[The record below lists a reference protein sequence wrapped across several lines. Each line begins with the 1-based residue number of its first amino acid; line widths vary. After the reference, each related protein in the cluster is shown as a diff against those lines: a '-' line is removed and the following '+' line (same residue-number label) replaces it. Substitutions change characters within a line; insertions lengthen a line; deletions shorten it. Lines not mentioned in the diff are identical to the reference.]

1 MDEELRFYKRSDIV
15 NFMGLTAE
23 ATEYLRM
30 KGFTSA
36 EDSTNVET
44 DETKYVDEKNKR
56 KRTTGYAT
64 EKSYEADR
72 IVGNKIH
79 NLLAEV
85 QELEKTDINVPIVT
99 VDFNKEGTT
108 SGTYY
113 ARRRLYNV
121 IPDSAGGDENKYTI
135 SGTLGA
141 NGEIVEGEASSTDN
155 WKTCTFI
162 ASTGTSEKETTPEV
176 QTMSTKST
184 KTASADK

>member
-1 MDEELRFYKRSDIV
+1 MNEELKFYKRSDVV
-15 NFMGLTAE
+15 NFMGLTAD
-23 ATEYLRM
+23 ATEYIRM

-79 NLLAEV
+79 DLLAEV
-85 QELEKTDINVPIVT
+85 QELEKTDVNVPIVT

-108 SGTYY
+108 ANTYK
-113 ARRRLYNV
+113 ARRRLYSV

-141 NGEIVEGEASSTDN
+141 NGEIEEGEATSSDN
-155 WKTCTFI
+155 WKTCTFT
-162 ASTGTSEKETTPEV
+162 AKSTTSVSEPTV
-176 QTMSTKST
+176 QSTST
-184 KTASADK
+184 KTASASK

>member
-1 MDEELRFYKRSDIV
+1 MEEELRFYKRSDVV
-15 NFMGLTAE
+15 NFMGLTAD
-23 ATEYLRM
+23 ATEYTRM

-79 NLLAEV
+79 NLLAQV
-85 QELEKTDINVPIVT
+85 QELEKTDVNVPIVT
-99 VDFNKEGTT
+99 IDFNKEGTT

-141 NGEIVEGEASSTDN
+141 NGEIEEGEATSSDN
-155 WKTCTFI
+155 WKTCTFT
-162 ASTGTSEKETTPEV
+162 AKSTTSTSEQTV
-176 QTMSTKST
+176 QSTST
-184 KTASADK
+184 KTTSASK

>member
-1 MDEELRFYKRSDIV
+1 MEEELRFYKRSDIV

-23 ATEYLRM
+23 ATEYIRM

-79 NLLAEV
+79 DLLAEV

-99 VDFNKEGTT
+99 VDFNKEGAT
-108 SGTYY
+108 SGTYK

-141 NGEIVEGEASSTDN
+141 NGEIEEGEATSTDN
-155 WKTCTFI
+155 WKTCTFV
-162 ASTGTSEKETTPEV
+162 ANTNTEGTTPEA
-176 QTMSTKST
+176 QTMSARTT
-184 KTASADK
+184 KTTSVNK

>member
-1 MDEELRFYKRSDIV
+1 MDEELKFYKRSDVV
-15 NFMGLTAE
+15 NFMGLTAN
-23 ATEYLRM
+23 ATEFIRM
-30 KGFTSA
+30 KGFTSVP
-36 EDSTNVET
+36 DSTNVET

-79 NLLAEV
+79 DMLAEV
-85 QELEKTDINVPIVT
+85 QELEQTDVNVPIVT

-113 ARRRLYNV
+113 ARKRLYNV
-121 IPDSAGGDENKYTI
+121 IPDSAGDDENKYTI

-141 NGEIVEGEASSTDN
+141 NGEIEEGEATSEDN
-155 WKTCTFI
+155 WKTCTFKVK
-162 ASTGTSEKETTPEV
+162 STSETSASEPNT
-176 QTMSTKST
+176 QSTSAKST
-184 KTASADK
+184 SASK

>member
-1 MDEELRFYKRSDIV
+1 MEEELRFYKRSDVV
-15 NFMGLTAE
+15 NFMGLTAN
-23 ATEYLRM
+23 ATEYVRM

-79 NLLAEV
+79 DLLAEV
-85 QELEKTDINVPIVT
+85 QELEKTDVNVPIVT
-99 VDFNKEGTT
+99 VDFNKEGKT
-108 SGTYY
+108 SDSFK
-113 ARRRLYNV
+113 ARRRLYSV
-121 IPDSAGGDENKYTI
+121 IPDSSGGDENKYTI

-141 NGEIVEGEASSTDN
+141 NGEIEEGEATSTDN
-155 WKTCTFI
+155 WKTCTFTADNATNT
-162 ASTGTSEKETTPEV
+162 ASV
-176 QTMSTKST
+176 QSVSTKST
-184 KTASADK
+184 SASK

>member
-1 MDEELRFYKRSDIV
+1 MEEELRFYKRSDVV
-15 NFMGLTAE
+15 NFMGLTAD

-44 DETKYVDEKNKR
+44 DETKYIDEKNKR

-85 QELEKTDINVPIVT
+85 QELEKTDVNLPIVT
-99 VDFNKEGTT
+99 VDFNKEGAT
-108 SGTYY
+108 SGAYY

-135 SGTLGA
+135 SGTFGG
-141 NGEIVEGEASSTDN
+141 NGEIEEGEATSTDN
-155 WKTCTFI
+155 WKTCTFTAKS
-162 ASTGTSEKETTPEV
+162 ASEPASQSANTN
-176 QTMSTKST
+176 T
-184 KTASADK
+184 KTASASK

>member
-1 MDEELRFYKRSDIV
+1 MEEELRFYKRSDVV
-15 NFMGLTAE
+15 NFMGLTAD
-23 ATEYLRM
+23 ATEYTRM

-72 IVGNKIH
+72 IVGNEIH
-79 NLLAEV
+79 NLLAQV
-85 QELEKTDINVPIVT
+85 QELEKTDVNVPIVT

-135 SGTLGA
+135 SGALGA
-141 NGEIVEGEASSTDN
+141 NGEIEEGEATSTDG
-155 WKTCTFI
+155 WKTCTF
-162 ASTGTSEKETTPEV
+162 TTNTDTDDTNSGIQPAALK
-176 QTMSTKST
+176 TT
-184 KTASADK
+184 KTTSASK

>member
-1 MDEELRFYKRSDIV
+1 MEEELRFYKRSDVV
-15 NFMGLTAE
+15 NFMGLTAD
-23 ATEYLRM
+23 ATEYTRM

-72 IVGNKIH
+72 IVGNEIH
-79 NLLAEV
+79 NLLAQV
-85 QELEKTDINVPIVT
+85 QELEKT
-99 VDFNKEGTT
+99 EGTT

-135 SGTLGA
+135 SGALGA
-141 NGEIVEGEASSTDN
+141 NGEIEEGEATSTDG
-155 WKTCTFI
+155 WKTCTF
-162 ASTGTSEKETTPEV
+162 TTNTDTDDTNSGIQPAALK
-176 QTMSTKST
+176 TT
-184 KTASADK
+184 KTTSASK

>member
-1 MDEELRFYKRSDIV
+1 MEEELRFYKRSDIV

-23 ATEYLRM
+23 ATEYIRM

-79 NLLAEV
+79 DLLAEV
-85 QELEKTDINVPIVT
+85 QELE
-99 VDFNKEGTT
+99 
-108 SGTYY
+108 
-113 ARRRLYNV
+113 
-121 IPDSAGGDENKYTI
+121 
-135 SGTLGA
+135 
-141 NGEIVEGEASSTDN
+141 NGEIEEGEATSTDN
-155 WKTCTFI
+155 WKTCTFV
-162 ASTGTSEKETTPEV
+162 ANTNVEGTTPEA
-176 QTMSTKST
+176 QTMSARTT
-184 KTASADK
+184 KTASVNK

>member
-1 MDEELRFYKRSDIV
+1 MEEELRFYKRSDVV

-30 KGFTSA
+30 KGFTST

-79 NLLAEV
+79 DLLAQV

-108 SGTYY
+108 SGAYY

-141 NGEIVEGEASSTDN
+141 NGEIEEGEATSTDN
-155 WKTCTFI
+155 WKTCTFT
-162 ASTGTSEKETTPEV
+162 AKSTNEPVSQSTSI
-176 QTMSTKST
+176 STKST
-184 KTASADK
+184 SANK

>member
-1 MDEELRFYKRSDIV
+1 MEEELRFYKRSDVV
-15 NFMGLTAE
+15 NFMGLTAD
-23 ATEYLRM
+23 AIEYIRM

-72 IVGNKIH
+72 VVGNKIH
-79 NLLAEV
+79 DLLAQV

-141 NGEIVEGEASSTDN
+141 NGKIEEGEATSIDN
-155 WKTCTFI
+155 WKTCTFTANTNTEDTNAEI
-162 ASTGTSEKETTPEV
+162 QTTAL
-176 QTMSTKST
+176 KAT
-184 KTASADK
+184 KTASASK

>member
-1 MDEELRFYKRSDIV
+1 MDEELRFYKRSDVV
-15 NFMGLTAE
+15 NFMGLTAD
-23 ATEYLRM
+23 ATEHIRM
-30 KGFTSA
+30 KGFTSVP
-36 EDSTNVET
+36 DNTNVET

-79 NLLAEV
+79 DLLAEV
-85 QELEKTDINVPIVT
+85 QELEKTDVNVPIVT

-121 IPDSAGGDENKYTI
+121 IPDSAGDDENKYTI

-141 NGEIVEGEASSTDN
+141 NGEIEEGMATSDDN
-155 WKTCTFI
+155 WKTCTFTANS
-162 ASTGTSEKETTPEV
+162 ASTVSTQSTSA
-176 QTMSTKST
+176 KST
-184 KTASADK
+184 SASK

>member
-1 MDEELRFYKRSDIV
+1 MDEELKFYKRSDVV
-15 NFMGLTAE
+15 NFMGLTAN
-23 ATEYLRM
+23 ATEYIRM
-30 KGFTSA
+30 KGFTSVP
-36 EDSTNVET
+36 DNTNVET

-72 IVGNKIH
+72 IIGNKIH
-79 NLLAEV
+79 DMLAEV
-85 QELEKTDINVPIVT
+85 QELEQTDVNRPIVT

-121 IPDSAGGDENKYTI
+121 IPNSSGDDENKYTI

-141 NGEIVEGEASSTDN
+141 NGEIEEGEATSTDN
-155 WKTCTFI
+155 WKTCTFTI
-162 ASTGTSEKETTPEV
+162 
-176 QTMSTKST
+176 
-184 KTASADK
+184 KTASEPNVQTASAKSASASK